1 MARRQ
6 RYTVPRT
13 GDGGMAP
20 IPGLALSSPPPP
32 SSRANWEVELF
43 IDGETR
49 ASYTYAQL
57 KSTALEFGKGLK
69 SQWQWKKGD
78 TLGIFS
84 PNTIDYAPAI
94 FGTLWAGGVASTA
107 NPTYT
112 VKELAFQMKD
122 SNAKAILT
130 QVPMLAAAREAAKL
144 VGIPEDRIILMGAD
158 RDPSGRFK
166 HFTEIRSTGLLGFH
180 SQTRVEPSKD
190 LAFLVYSSGTTGLPK
205 GVMLT
210 HGNIVAN
217 VMQFSAAERRS
228 GLHCMGGLDRKGD
241 KQLAVLPFFHVY
253 VSESRESAVGGEC

>member
-1 MARRQ
+1 M
-6 RYTVPRT
+6 V
-13 GDGGMAP
+13 
-20 IPGLALSSPPPP
+20 
-32 SSRANWEVELF
+32 
-43 IDGETR
+43 
-49 ASYTYAQL
+49 
-57 KSTALEFGKGLK
+57 
-69 SQWQWKKGD
+69 
-78 TLGIFS
+78 
-84 PNTIDYAPAI
+84 

-122 SNAKAILT
+122 SSVKALLT
-130 QVPMLAAAREAAKL
+130 QAPLLPAAREAARL
-144 VGIPEDRIILMGAD
+144 VGIPEDRILLVGAG
-158 RDPSGRFK
+158 RDPTGRFK
-166 HFTEIRSTGLLGFH
+166 HFTELRSTGRQASP
-180 SQTRVEPSKD
+180 SQTRVEPAKD

-253 VSESRESAVGGEC
+253 VSQGRKKFLLWWGEHPD

>member
-1 MARRQ
+1 M
-6 RYTVPRT
+6 
-13 GDGGMAP
+13 
-20 IPGLALSSPPPP
+20 
-32 SSRANWEVELF
+32 
-43 IDGETR
+43 
-49 ASYTYAQL
+49 
-57 KSTALEFGKGLK
+57 
-69 SQWQWKKGD
+69 
-78 TLGIFS
+78 
-84 PNTIDYAPAI
+84 
-94 FGTLWAGGVASTA
+94 ASTA

-122 SNAKAILT
+122 SNVKAILT

-144 VGIPEDRIILMGAD
+144 VGIPDDRIILMGAD

-180 SQTRVEPSKD
+180 SQTRVEPTKD

-210 HGNIVAN
+210 HSNIVAN

-253 VSESRESAVGGEC
+253 VSENRECPVEGVCRLTSMNRALPASCTPPYGRAIRPLSCPSSSWRRPASLSRTT

>member
-1 MARRQ
+1 MRPFHP
-6 RYTVPRT
+6 TNLSSVPRCA
-13 GDGGMAP
+13 GRP
-20 IPGLALSSPPPP
+20 VLIW
-32 SSRANWEVELF
+32 RYVELF

-78 TLGIFS
+78 AIGIFS
-84 PNTIDYAPAI
+84 PNTIDYAPAV

-122 SNAKAILT
+122 SNVKAIIT

-166 HFTEIRSTGLLGFH
+166 HFTEIRSSGLLAFP

-228 GLHCMGGLDRKGD
+228 GLHCLGGMDGKGD

-253 VSESRESAVGGEC
+253 VSGKPRRPRGLGVCRLTTMNRA